1 MMVMMIASTPSLNA
15 SRRPLGMT
23 PHVTRNG
30 RRLTDRATCAALE
43 NDPFF
48 QSTRGVSFNRR
59 AHGGCGAET
68 QRSPTEIYR
77 TRTGAD
83 GFKRVVRGGRTRE
96 LEAERC
102 PELQGTAWGG

>member
-30 RRLTDRATCAALE
+30 RRPTDRATCAALE

-59 AHGGCGAET
+59 AHGGQPPHGARCGCGAET

-96 LEAERC
+96 LEAER
-102 PELQGTAWGG
+102 